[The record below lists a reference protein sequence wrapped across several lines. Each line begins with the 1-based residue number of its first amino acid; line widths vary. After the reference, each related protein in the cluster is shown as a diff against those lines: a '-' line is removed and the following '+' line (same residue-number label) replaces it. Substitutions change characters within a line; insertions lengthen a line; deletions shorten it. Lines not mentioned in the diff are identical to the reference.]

1 MQKRSFLLKIKLWNT
16 LLAFLREEWYCA
28 QAQMGTWWYSP
39 HLRRGRSL
47 RYHAPGSHLAWHRII
62 WHCGFRVLYEYSGCF
77 GGNWTFQLSWELL
90 WSWIFDYHSFGDFRT
105 HQLLA
110 SRLPPWSSAPWRPPE
125 FQGDLSQSVSH
136 RDLTIP
142 GSSTV
147 SMSSLSSKP
156 SSLP

>member
-1 MQKRSFLLKIKLWNT
+1 MQWRSLLLKIKLGVSSTT

-39 HLRRGRSL
+39 HLPRGRSL
-47 RYHAPGSHLAWHRII
+47 RYRAPGSHLAWHRIT
-62 WHCGFRVLYEYSGCF
+62 WNCGFRVFHEYSGCF
-77 GGNWTFQLSWELL
+77 LTFQFSWELL
-90 WSWIFDYHSFGDFRT
+90 WSWLFDYHGLGDLGT

-110 SRLPPWSSAPWRPPE
+110 SLPPLWSSAPWRPPE

-136 RDLTIP
+136 INLTIP